1 MRCVRQL
8 CLLVASLA
16 FLAGCPSKE
25 VQVPESC
32 VGVGCP
38 CTTNTDCSE
47 SFTCSPVAI
56 CVPVTT
62 PDDSEG
68 EDENAQDPDIN
79 ETSDLSDAEG
89 SSEQDA
95 VSELAE
101 QLAGSCFSLCVVRVE
116 CGSSYAELFGNDC
129 TLLCEAFRNL
139 YDQVIAAAP
148 VPSECAAA
156 LEAAEACANRLEGCA
171 AVIANEDL
179 NSPESPCFDV
189 NQATQTACGIDNDG
203 FDADGSGAEGSGS
216 EGSGG

>member
-8 CLLVASLA
+8 WLLVASLA
-16 FLAGCPSKE
+16 LLAGCPSKE

-38 CTTNTDCSE
+38 CTTGTDCSVN
-47 SFTCSPVAI
+47 FTCSAAAI
-56 CVPVTT
+56 CVPVTA
-62 PDDSEG
+62 PEDSEG
-68 EDENAQDPDIN
+68 EDENAQDPDMD

-101 QLAGSCFSLCVVRVE
+101 QFAGSCIGVCEARVE
-116 CGSSYAELFGNDC
+116 CGSSFAEPFGNDC
-129 TLLCEAFRNL
+129 TALCEAFRNL

-156 LEAAEACANRLEGCA
+156 LEAGEECVNQLEDCA
-171 AVIANEDL
+171 ALIASEDP
-179 NSPESPCFDV
+179 NNPESPCSELD
-189 NQATQTACGIDNDG
+189 QATQTACGIDSDG
-203 FDADGSGAEGSGS
+203 FDSEGSGTEGSGS